1 MRGERSWGMGCASA
15 GRVKGAWRHWGSQLE
30 RCKTR
35 IAKSGAGAGFAREV
49 LTWVRGRR
57 PRTPGPR
64 HVHVALGRDVYEA
77 SPLPPPLPPPAPG
90 LSWAPGCCRW
100 PSGGRP
106 AFPRD
111 RRGSVRAGLRGA
123 PRGGMRVRL
132 SWASPGE
139 EAASSPGEEA
149 ASPGGGVR
157 GPDRSRLPRP
167 VAKTSGPSR
176 QTPVAG
182 PYFATPSQRA
192 ASGSRSP
199 PPALERSAAE
209 RSGAAQ
215 PPWRGVAWHGT
226 AVSVSAPRAG
236 PPRCPPAPLPLPP
249 GPPRPLP
256 RAPL

>member
-1 MRGERSWGMGCASA
+1 MRQCRKGKGSLAALGLPTRAVQNSHCEIRSRGRFCERSPDLGP
-15 GRVKGAWRHWGSQLE
+15 GA
-30 RCKTR
+30 KT
-35 IAKSGAGAGFAREV
+35 ADPWA
-49 LTWVRGRR
+49 TPR
-57 PRTPGPR
+57 PRRFGARCVRSLP
-64 HVHVALGRDVYEA
+64 A
-77 SPLPPPLPPPAPG
+77 PPPLPPPAPG

-132 SWASPGE
+132 SWA
-139 EAASSPGEEA
+139 SPGEEA

-209 RSGAAQ
+209 RSGAA
-215 PPWRGVAWHGT
+215 PVAWRGVAWHGT